1 MEIIEKL
8 TTEHGAILKGLASLS
23 EAKDAL
29 EKNRRPPKA
38 FFDAA
43 VVFFKEYADRFH
55 HYKEEYILFSLLA
68 RKKEGDIDLEMG
80 ALRYQHELNR
90 KCIAKIESAL
100 HGYETGNEIAAQTN
114 IGIKRKTNQDR
125 YAMTCF
131 TDNTI
136 LMAIADGLGGEPGG
150 EIASDYVIEE
160 LIQLTGPNYSKAIEN
175 QALFF
180 KKLDQKLCV
189 MTEKNHELSGMAT
202 TLISIFIQNNV
213 ACWCHSGD
221 SRLYHVRNDR
231 IRQITKDQTL
241 ARFLMQEGELTKEQ
255 SNDHYSKNVI
265 DQCIGCQDLTP
276 ETGQI
281 YLESNDMLILAT
293 DGLYRSVS
301 EEEIH
306 QVVCKSSELVQV
318 VDVLVNLSLN
328 AGGKDNITV
337 VIGKIH

>member
-1 MEIIEKL
+1 MVFPSLTAEGRIIEV
-8 TTEHGAILKGLASLS
+8 
-23 EAKDAL
+23 
-29 EKNRRPPKA
+29 EKN
-38 FFDAA
+38 
-43 VVFFKEYADRFH
+43 
-55 HYKEEYILFSLLA
+55 LLW
-68 RKKEGDIDLEMG
+68 REKQDVL
-80 ALRYQHELNR
+80 QTQ
-90 KCIAKIESAL
+90 KI
-100 HGYETGNEIAAQTN
+100 EIAAQTN

-125 YAMTCF
+125 YAMACF

-160 LIQLTGPNYSKAIEN
+160 FIQLTGPNYNNAVEN

-180 KKLDQKLCV
+180 KKLDRKLCA
-189 MTEKNHELSGMAT
+189 MAEKNHELNGMAT

-221 SRLYHVRNDR
+221 SRFYHIRNNR
-231 IRQITKDQTL
+231 ILQITQDQTL
-241 ARFLMQEGELTKEQ
+241 DRFLIQEGELTNEQ

-281 YLESNDMLILAT
+281 HLESNDMLILAT
-293 DGLYRSVS
+293 DGLYRSVT
-301 EEEIH
+301 EEEI
-306 QVVCKSSELVQV
+306 CRILSKSSEPVQAADALVK
-318 VDVLVNLSLN
+318 LSLN
-328 AGGKDNITV
+328 AGGDDNITV